1 MVGLHYIIYGIDML
15 KDDLRKWRNRV
26 GMSQEKLAEE
36 MSVSRQ
42 TVSKWENGETYP
54 STGHVLELAEI
65 FGCRVDELIGGSVKC
80 GVNEPIDGGVEC
92 DVNGANA
99 VVVSGVGDVAGSN
112 WIDSGC
118 GRKMIYWMISA
129 LAVIMMLVGFGGI
142 VAEGMFLHDD
152 VKEMGFDRM
161 VDGSLDKAF
170 DGFEKDGYAQHG
182 VVGYG
187 ITDDARFY
195 VKCSLDGE
203 SGPCAALVYFCETD
217 EGYSYE
223 CEYLDDS
230 EFVPKGRYY
239 EVG

>member
-1 MVGLHYIIYGIDML
+1 MI
-15 KDDLRKWRNRV
+15 KDNLRKQRNLA
-26 GMSQEKLAEE
+26 GISQEKLAEE
-36 MSVSRQ
+36 MQVSRQ
-42 TVSKWENGETYP
+42 TISKWENGETYP

-65 FGCRVDELIGGSVKC
+65 LGCRVDELIGGGVKC
-80 GVNEPIDGGVEC
+80 GVSEPIDGSVKRSA
-92 DVNGANA
+92 NGMNV
-99 VVVSGVGDVAGSN
+99 VVVSDAGNVAGLSQ
-112 WIDSGC
+112 IGSVC
-118 GRKMIYWMISA
+118 GKKMIYWVIGA
-129 LAVIMMLVGFGGI
+129 LAVIMVLVGFGGI
-142 VAEGMFLHDD
+142 MAEGLFLYDD

-170 DGFEKDGYAQHG
+170 SEFEKDGYVKHE

-187 ITDDARFY
+187 VTDDARFY

-203 SGPCAALVYFCETD
+203 DGPCAALIYFCEMD
-217 EGYSYE
+217 EGHSYE